1 MIKVEFKDVSGDVV
15 HTATNEEPVEKGKE
29 TETFRKM
36 LGAAIFTYQVDK
48 GLDNIR
54 NEVNTVV
61 MSVGDAERPFT
72 LDEVAEKAIYPF
84 GEELT
89 F

>member
-1 MIKVEFKDVSGDVV
+1 
-15 HTATNEEPVEKGKE
+15 
-29 TETFRKM
+29 M